1 MKNKVCNSHQSRVSN
16 SLRNI
21 ATSFAGYFL
30 TMVLG
35 YISRIFFVRYLT
47 AEYLGVN
54 GLFSSILSMLSLAE
68 LGIGSAIG
76 FALYKPIAENNE
88 DKIASLMH
96 FYKRAYQV
104 IGLTI
109 CVAGL
114 LMLPLVD
121 VVIQNP
127 PNIKENIYFLYL
139 VFLFDTVI
147 SYFFSYKGT
156 LLVAAQKNYVTAL
169 VSYFVTIIQH
179 ILQIVV
185 LITTQEYIPYLLIRT
200 AGVVTNNILIAHMA
214 ERYFPCIRKKHV
226 APIDKN
232 EKKTFFINIKALTIN
247 KLCTILVNNTDNIV
261 ITYLNGLVTTGIASN
276 YTLLSGTLNTLITQV
291 FSSMTASIGNLN
303 AGDNNEKK
311 HDFFKTLS
319 LSTFWLYSW
328 AAIGVMFVAS
338 DLVKLCFGS
347 EYVLDAAIPFIIAIN
362 MYIAGINNPV
372 YTFKGT
378 MGLFRYGQYL
388 LLFTALINLVLDFWL
403 GRILGLFGIYIATA
417 VARLAT
423 NAWFEPYMLYKH
435 GFHKSVWI
443 YFRTYLTYSVVF
455 FLAVGLCYF
464 PCEFCHFGVIGD
476 ILAKVVICS
485 VIPNIMYWLCFH
497 NSKEFKHMQALVLQ
511 ILKKIIF
518 WLPANRK

>member
-1 MKNKVCNSHQSRVSN
+1 M
-16 SLRNI
+16 

-30 TMVLG
+30 TTVIS
-35 YISRIFFVRYLT
+35 YISRIFFVRCLS

-76 FALYKPIAENNE
+76 FALYKPIAENDE
-88 DKIASLMH
+88 DKISSLMQ
-96 FYKRAYQV
+96 FYKRAYQI
-104 IGLTI
+104 IGLTV
-109 CVAGL
+109 CAAGL
-114 LMLPLVD
+114 LMLPIID

-127 PNIKENIYFLYL
+127 PDIKENIYFLYL

-169 VSYFVTIIQH
+169 VSYAVTIIQH

-185 LITTQEYIPYLLIRT
+185 LITTQEYVPYLLIRT
-200 AGVVTNNILIAHMA
+200 AGVVINNILIAHMA
-214 ERYFPCIRKKHV
+214 EQYFPCIRKKNV
-226 APIDKN
+226 APLDQS
-232 EKKTFFINIKALTIN
+232 EKKTFFINIKALTVN

-276 YTLLSGTLNTLITQV
+276 YTLLSGTLNTLITQI

-303 AGDNNEKK
+303 ASDNNEKK

-328 AAIGVMFVAS
+328 AAIGVIFVAS
-338 DLVKLCFGS
+338 DLVNLCFGS
-347 EYVLDAAIPFIIAIN
+347 EYVLDASIPFIIAIN

-372 YTFKGT
+372 YTFKAT

-388 LLFTALINLVLDFWL
+388 LLFTAVINLILDFWL
-403 GRILGLFGIYIATA
+403 GRIWGLFGIYIATA

-423 NAWFEPYMLYKH
+423 NTWFEPYMLYRH
-435 GFHKSVWI
+435 GFHKSVWS
-443 YFRTYLTYSVVF
+443 YFHTYLKYFIVF
-455 FLAVGLCYF
+455 FLAGGLCYF
-464 PCEFCHFGVIGD
+464 PCELCHFGVIGD

-485 VIPNIMYWLCFH
+485 VIPNVIYWVCFH
-497 NSKEFKHMQALVLQ
+497 NSKEFKHMQTLIFQ
-511 ILKKIIF
+511 IFKKVIF
-518 WLPANRK
+518 WLPAKRE